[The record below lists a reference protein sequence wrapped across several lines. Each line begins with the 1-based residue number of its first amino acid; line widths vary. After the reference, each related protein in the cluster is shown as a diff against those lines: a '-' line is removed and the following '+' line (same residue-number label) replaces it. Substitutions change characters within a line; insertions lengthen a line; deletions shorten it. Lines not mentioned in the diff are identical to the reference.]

1 MVTFYWV
8 FEDYSYDVTLELRD
22 VAIFRCQMSLDRNHL
37 SCVCLQLGTRS
48 CEGLCGYGSRS
59 CQPSLSRQMGFC
71 SDPPRALTLCSGW
84 THMCLRTSS
93 QKSKTQRVRCKG
105 KLLCWEVT
113 VRCLFLSFLKFKS
126 QLVSSSLL
134 MDGWKAWVDGVIFDV
149 MIKEF
154 KQ

>member
-1 MVTFYWV
+1 
-8 FEDYSYDVTLELRD
+8 
-22 VAIFRCQMSLDRNHL
+22 
-37 SCVCLQLGTRS
+37 
-48 CEGLCGYGSRS
+48 
-59 CQPSLSRQMGFC
+59 
-71 SDPPRALTLCSGW
+71 
-84 THMCLRTSS
+84 MCLRTSS
-93 QKSKTQRVRCKG
+93 QKSKTQRVRRKG
-105 KLLCWEVT
+105 ELLCWEVT